1 MRKTHLV
8 QVVIGGRVLT
18 MSGSEDELHIQ
29 KVAACVNHKLQ
40 ELEDTESYRALPIDL
55 KPTLVELNLAD
66 DLIQAQDTIDI
77 LESDL
82 QLKEKELAE
91 VKQAL
96 VEAQMKLES
105 LEESYAKLEEE
116 RNLQLERTAEAAHEA

>member
-1 MRKTHLV
+1 M
-8 QVVIGGRVLT
+8 
-18 MSGSEDELHIQ
+18 
-29 KVAACVNHKLQ
+29 AACVNQKLQ

>member
-1 MRKTHLV
+1 MPR
-8 QVVIGGRVLT
+8 
-18 MSGSEDELHIQ
+18 
-29 KVAACVNHKLQ
+29 
-40 ELEDTESYRALPIDL
+40 SYNLLPDL
-55 KPTLVELNLAD
+55 GTY
-66 DLIQAQDTIDI
+66 QQ
-77 LESDL
+77 
-82 QLKEKELAE
+82 ELAE